1 MRTQRPLILAVPAA
15 VLLLAG
21 ATAAHARGALRLGPG
36 NTDSY
41 VAIGD
46 AAKLDLST
54 FTIETWFMRQGAGV
68 TTSTGS
74 GGIATFLP
82 LVTKGAGAGAGTTDD
97 ANWLLGIDT
106 ASDVLA
112 ADFQEGAAGTSPGA
126 NHPVAGS
133 TPIVNNVWYHA
144 AATYDGT
151 TWRLYLN
158 GVPEAELVVGQPPR
172 ADGVVPAAL
181 GTALAADATPHGFFD
196 GTLDEVRVWNV
207 ARTSTQIRT
216 TLNADGPLAPTLVA
230 RWGLDDGSG
239 TTTTDA
245 VVPEQDGTITNASFA
260 WVASAPFDIV
270 PCDDGTSVCSDGLFC
285 NGADTCDTTLL
296 RCTIHAGDPCAG
308 GAECADA
315 CNETADHCFDPAG
328 TACTDDGNVCT
339 DDACNGA
346 GSCVA
351 TANTASCDDG
361 AFCNGTDTCSGGTCV
376 HAGDPCAGGGECADT
391 CNETADHCFEPGGT
405 ACTDDG
411 NVCTDDAC
419 NGAGSCVA
427 TANTASCDDGAF
439 CNGTDTCSGGACIHA
454 GDPCAGGAE
463 CSDACNE
470 AADDCFVPGGGAC
483 SDDGN
488 TCTADVCDGAGVC
501 THAPGNAGTTCR
513 SAAGACDL
521 AELCTGSS
529 ASCPADE
536 IAAAGTTCRPVA
548 GTCDVAEACTGASV
562 LCPADVFVAGGTVC
576 RASAGQCD
584 VAESC
589 TGTAAACPANGLVA
603 DGTPCDDGE
612 ICSADDACAAGACV
626 ATLDPTVCLDHFTCY
641 AATHTAGAPRFLSVY
656 ALPLTDTFGS
666 TTADV
671 RKLRMLCAPASVN
684 GNDPGAVGSPE
695 HLEEYVTRVTPRFE
709 KTTNRRIVNQFG
721 TLLVDVVKPTGLA
734 LPTATSLVAI
744 PQPIAA
750 PATDEFQCYRIRPA
764 RGGAR
769 FTPVVDVVL
778 EDEFGSFTVDVRK
791 PKRLCAPADR
801 FGNDPGARSHRGF
814 LTCYQFKQTSV
825 PKFAKVTPLFASNP
839 FGSETLDVKSRSEL
853 CVPSLLDP

>member
-21 ATAAHARGALRLGPG
+21 ATAAHAQGALQLGPG

-46 AAKLDLST
+46 TAKLDLST
-54 FTIETWFMRQGAGV
+54 FTIETWFRRLGAGV

-74 GGIATFLP
+74 GGIAAFLP

-158 GVPEAELVVGQPPR
+158 GVLEAELVVGQPPR
-172 ADGVVPAAL
+172 ADSVVPAAL
-181 GTALAADATPHGFFD
+181 GTALAADATPYGFFD

-207 ARTSTQIRT
+207 ARTSTQIRA
-216 TLNADGPLAPTLVA
+216 TLNTEGPLAPTLAA

-239 TTTTDA
+239 TTTVDA

-260 WVASAPFDIV
+260 WVASAPFDIA

-308 GAECADA
+308 GAECAD
-315 CNETADHCFDPAG
+315 
-328 TACTDDGNVCT
+328 
-339 DDACNGA
+339 
-346 GSCVA
+346 
-351 TANTASCDDG
+351 
-361 AFCNGTDTCSGGTCV
+361 
-376 HAGDPCAGGGECADT
+376 T
-391 CNETADHCFEPGGT
+391 CNETADNCFEPGGT

-439 CNGTDTCSGGACIHA
+439 CNGTDTCSGGSCVHA

-463 CSDACNE
+463 CADTCNE
-470 AADDCFVPGGGAC
+470 TADHCFEPGGTAC
-483 SDDGN
+483 TDEGN
-488 TCTADVCDGAGVC
+488 VCTADVCDGAGVC
-501 THAPGNAGTTCR
+501 THPPGNAGTTCR

-521 AELCTGSS
+521 AELCNGSS
-529 ASCPADE
+529 ASCPSDG
-536 IAAAGTTCRPVA
+536 IAAAGTSCRPVA
-548 GTCDVAEACTGASV
+548 GACDVAEACTGASV
-562 LCPADVFVAGGTVC
+562 LCPADVLAAAGTVC
-576 RASAGQCD
+576 RPSAGQCD

-589 TGTAAACPANGLVA
+589 TGTAAACPANGFLA

-641 AATHTAGAPRFLSVY
+641 AATHTPGTPRFLAVY

-671 RKLRMLCAPASVN
+671 RKTRMMCAPASVD

-695 HLEEYVTRVTPRFE
+695 HIEEYVTRVTPRFE
-709 KTTNRRIVNQFG
+709 KSTNRRIVNQFG
-721 TLLVDVVKPTGLA
+721 TLVVDVVKPTGLA

-744 PQPIAA
+744 PPPIAA

-764 RGGAR
+764 RGAAR
-769 FTPVVDVVL
+769 FTPVVGVAL
-778 EDEFGSFTVDVRK
+778 EDAFGSFTVDIRK

-801 FGNDPGARSHRGF
+801 FGNDPGAPSHRAF
-814 LTCYQFKQTSV
+814 LTCYQFKQTST
-825 PKFAKVTPLFASNP
+825 PKFAKITPLFASNP
-839 FGSETLDVKSRSEL
+839 LGGETLDVKSRSEL